1 MSEISRENPYTTKY
15 DLTNCDKEP
24 IHIIQTVQSFAAI
37 LAVDLSDWH
46 IRQTSSNISEFI
58 KKDINQILGKPLS
71 DLLPNFIIERLK
83 NGIEIQDF
91 SEINPIVLPFDDEIA
106 AGTILIAHQKGEQL
120 IIEVEEVEEIENELS
135 FLNRVDKA
143 ILKIQA
149 KKEMKNLL
157 RTLVKEVKGII
168 GYERVM
174 IYKFD
179 KDYNGAI
186 IAEHKEEHLE
196 SFWGLNYPSTD
207 IPKQAREL
215 FLTNRVRTIA
225 DVNDN
230 VSMIQPPLHP
240 VTQQP
245 LNVGSSAARGVSP
258 IHLEYLRNMG
268 VRASLSVAIVEHGK
282 LWGLIACH
290 HYSEKKALSY
300 RTRTLLKFMGQ
311 IFSGHL
317 ALFRANEFRENLLM
331 KNKVHA
337 QIFTQL
343 DEHKDLIHGLTK
355 EKFTI
360 LDYIK
365 STGAAIVYEDKIS
378 TIGITP
384 TDDEIQKL
392 INYLSEHDEDL
403 VFSTDNL
410 QSIFQEYS
418 NLTKNFAGLLSIKLT
433 ADPAEYILWFRAP
446 KTKEIF
452 WGGNPEKAINKQN
465 PKVRLS
471 PRKSFEKWKQVVK
484 GSADS
489 WEKHEMDAA
498 ILLRNDIKEIFLK
511 RFQELK
517 KLNHDLKSSYE
528 ELESFS
534 YSVSHDLRSPL
545 RAIEGFG
552 QILLED
558 YADKLD
564 EYGLSVINTIV
575 ENINRMNKF
584 VDDILRLSKLAKI
597 KLIYNEVDVTNM
609 LPQIIKDFKNATP
622 DYQKVEIIIGNN
634 LPIIHGDYTMI
645 YQLFSNLVGNALKYS
660 VIKENPKVEIVG
672 KIENSHIVYYV
683 KDNGIGMDNNYIHKI
698 FEVFSR
704 LVSEDEF
711 EGTGIGLSIVKR
723 IIERHQGIINVESE
737 LGKGTTF
744 EVSFPKIDN
753 EQFAP

>member
-660 VIKENPKVEIVG
+660 VVKENPKVEIVG

>member
-1 MSEISRENPYTTKY
+1 
-15 DLTNCDKEP
+15 
-24 IHIIQTVQSFAAI
+24 
-37 LAVDLSDWH
+37 
-46 IRQTSSNISEFI
+46 
-58 KKDINQILGKPLS
+58 
-71 DLLPNFIIERLK
+71 
-83 NGIEIQDF
+83 
-91 SEINPIVLPFDDEIA
+91 
-106 AGTILIAHQKGEQL
+106 
-120 IIEVEEVEEIENELS
+120 
-135 FLNRVDKA
+135 
-143 ILKIQA
+143 
-149 KKEMKNLL
+149 
-157 RTLVKEVKGII
+157 
-168 GYERVM
+168 
-174 IYKFD
+174 
-179 KDYNGAI
+179 
-186 IAEHKEEHLE
+186 
-196 SFWGLNYPSTD
+196 
-207 IPKQAREL
+207 
-215 FLTNRVRTIA
+215 
-225 DVNDN
+225 
-230 VSMIQPPLHP
+230 
-240 VTQQP
+240 
-245 LNVGSSAARGVSP
+245 
-258 IHLEYLRNMG
+258 MG

-410 QSIFQEYS
+410 QSIFQEDS

-660 VIKENPKVEIVG
+660 VVKENPKVEIVG